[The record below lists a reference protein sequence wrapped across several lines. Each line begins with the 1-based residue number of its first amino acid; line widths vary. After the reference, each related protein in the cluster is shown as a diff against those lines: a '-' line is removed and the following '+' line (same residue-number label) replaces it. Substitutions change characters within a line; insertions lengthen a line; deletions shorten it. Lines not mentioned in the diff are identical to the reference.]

1 MNRFARLSC
10 GLTLLLLTL
19 AGATPVK
26 GQAGSGTKP
35 ANPDDKLAL
44 SREIHHQLQVLPFY
58 SVFDNIAFT
67 INGTMVTLTGQV
79 LRPTLKGNA
88 EAVVKSL
95 EGVTVVVNHIE
106 LLPASPS
113 DDELRRG
120 IYRAIYENSTLAR
133 YAVQTLPSIHI
144 IVRNGNVTLE
154 GNVESLA
161 DSTLAATRASG
172 VANLQSF
179 KNNLVVLPRAS
190 ARQ

>member
-1 MNRFARLSC
+1 MNGISRLSC
-10 GLTLLLLTL
+10 SLAFLLLTV
-19 AGATPVK
+19 AGTETLKA
-26 GQAGSGTKP
+26 QAASGTRP
-35 ANPDDKLAL
+35 ANPDEKSAL
-44 SREIHHQLQVLPFY
+44 SREIHHQLLVLPFY
-58 SVFDNIAFT
+58 SVFDNLAYT
-67 INGTMVTLTGQV
+67 INGSEVTLSGQV
-79 LRPTLKGNA
+79 LRPTLKADA
-88 EAVVKSL
+88 ETAVKSL
-95 EGVTVVVNHIE
+95 EGVKAVVNRIE

-172 VANLQSF
+172 VANLQRF